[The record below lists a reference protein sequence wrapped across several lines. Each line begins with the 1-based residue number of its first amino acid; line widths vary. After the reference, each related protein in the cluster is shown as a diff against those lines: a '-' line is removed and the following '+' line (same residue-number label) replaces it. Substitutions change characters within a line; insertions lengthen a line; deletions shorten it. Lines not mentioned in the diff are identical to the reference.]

1 MHLRGKVVAVTGAGR
16 GIGREIALLCAREG
30 AAVVVNDL
38 GGERMHDDGAD
49 NPARLTVADIS
60 AAGGLAHANT
70 ASVADPEGAASIIAD
85 AVSQF
90 GRIDA
95 VVNNAGIACDV
106 PLEQM
111 TFEQWSRVIEVNL
124 HGAFLVSQAALR
136 HFQAQ
141 KSGSYVHMTSA
152 VGLVGG
158 VTQANYAA
166 AKAGLVGLS
175 RSIALEQ
182 AGHGIRS
189 NCVAPWAFTRML
201 EKVTKNLPEGIPG
214 MADPKSWR
222 AEKIAPLVAYLA
234 SDASAKITNQ
244 VFGVRK
250 NEIYLFSGHRII
262 QTIAKSDGWTVKSI
276 AEEAMPAMVANMPD
290 PKFRTGSFTPYEP
303 I

>member
-1 MHLRGKVVAVTGAGR
+1 MHLKGKVVAVTGAGR

-30 AAVVVNDL
+30 AAVLVNDI
-38 GGERMHDDGAD
+38 GGEMTRGDTSDRPAD
-49 NPARLTVADIS
+49 QTVAEICV
-60 AAGGLAHANT
+60 AGGQAYANT
-70 ASVADPEGAASIIAD
+70 ASVADPDGAASIIEN

-95 VVNNAGIACDV
+95 VVNNAGIVCNAPFED
-106 PLEQM
+106 M
-111 TFEQWSRVIEVNL
+111 TFEQWRSVIDVHL

-141 KSGSYVHMTSA
+141 KSGSYVHFTSA
-152 VGLVGG
+152 LGLVGG
-158 VTQANYAA
+158 VAQANYAA
-166 AKAGLVGLS
+166 AKAGIVGLS
-175 RSIALEQ
+175 RSLALELM
-182 AGHGIRS
+182 GHGIRS

-201 EKVTKNLPEGIPG
+201 DSVLENLPEGIPG
-214 MADPKSWR
+214 MADPKSWG
-222 AEKIAPLVAYLA
+222 AEKIAPLVAFLV

-250 NEIYLFSGHRII
+250 NEIYLFSGHRTI

-290 PKFRTGSFTPYEP
+290 PNFNTGSFTPYEP

>member
-1 MHLRGKVVAVTGAGR
+1 MHLKSKVVAVTGAGR

-38 GGERMHDDGAD
+38 RSADAHDDTAD
-49 NPARLTVADIS
+49 NPADETVAEIR
-60 AAGGLAHANT
+60 ATGGQAHANA
-70 ASVADPEGAASIIAD
+70 ASVADPEGAASIISD

-106 PLEQM
+106 PFEQM
-111 TFEQWSRVIEVNL
+111 TFEQWSAVIEVNL

-141 KSGSYVHMTSA
+141 KSGSYVHMASA

-158 VTQANYAA
+158 VAQANYAA

-182 AGHGIRS
+182 ARHGIRS
-189 NCVAPWAFTRML
+189 SCVAPWAYTRML
-201 EKVTKNLPEGIPG
+201 DEVTRNMPEGVPG
-214 MADPKSWR
+214 MADPKGWG

-234 SDASAKITNQ
+234 SDASAQITNQ

-250 NEIYLFSGHRII
+250 NEIYLFSGHRTI
-262 QTIAKSDGWTVKSI
+262 QTIAKSEGWTVKSI
-276 AEEAMPAMVANMPD
+276 AEEAIPAMIANMPD